1 MKNQKLILASS
12 STFRRDL
19 LAKFNLPFEVI
30 SPNVDETPLLGEKP
44 QDTALRLAQLK
55 AKKVAETKSN
65 ALIIGCD
72 QVATLND
79 MQIGKPMTH
88 ENAFKQLQMMRSHV
102 VIFHSALCL
111 YNAQTGHM
119 QAEVVPYEVKFRQ
132 LSDDEIE
139 RYLNIEKPY
148 HCAGSAKS
156 EGLGIALM
164 DYMRGDDPN
173 ALIGLP
179 LIRLAHMLRSQGVN
193 VV

>member
-12 STFRRDL
+12 SIFRRDL
-19 LAKFNLPFEVI
+19 LAKFNLPFEII
-30 SPNVDETPLLGEKP
+30 SPNIDETPLADEKP

-55 AKKVAETKSN
+55 AQKVAESEPN

-79 MQIGKPMTH
+79 IQIGKPMTH
-88 ENAFKQLQMMRSHV
+88 ENAVKQLQTMRGHV
-102 VIFHSALCL
+102 VVFHSALCL
-111 YNAQTGHM
+111 YNAQTKHM

-139 RYLNIEKPY
+139 RYLIIEKPY
-148 HCAGSAKS
+148 NCAGSAKS
-156 EGLGIALM
+156 EGLGITLM

-179 LIRLAHMLRSQGVN
+179 LIRLAHMLRNENVN

>member
-12 STFRRDL
+12 SIFRRDL

-30 SPNVDETPLLGEKP
+30 SPNIDETPLLGEKP

-55 AKKVAETKSN
+55 AKRVAETESN

-79 MQIGKPMTH
+79 VQIGKPMTH
-88 ENAFKQLQMMRSHV
+88 DNAVKQLQMMRGHV

-173 ALIGLP
+173 ALVGLP
-179 LIRLAHMLRSQGVN
+179 LIRLAHMLRNQGVN

>member
-30 SPNVDETPLLGEKP
+30 SPNIDEKPLISEKP

-55 AKKVAETKSN
+55 AKKVAETESN

-72 QVATLND
+72 QVATLNN

-88 ENAFKQLQMMRSHV
+88 ENAVKQLGMMRGHV

-173 ALIGLP
+173 ALVGLP

>member
-30 SPNVDETPLLGEKP
+30 SPNIDEMPLLGEKP

-55 AKKVAETKSN
+55 AKKVADTEPN

-72 QVATLND
+72 QVATLDD

-88 ENAFKQLQMMRSHV
+88 ENAVKQLQMMRGHV

-139 RYLNIEKPY
+139 RYLNLEKPY

-173 ALIGLP
+173 ALVGLP
-179 LIRLAHMLRSQGVN
+179 LIRLAHMLRNQGVN